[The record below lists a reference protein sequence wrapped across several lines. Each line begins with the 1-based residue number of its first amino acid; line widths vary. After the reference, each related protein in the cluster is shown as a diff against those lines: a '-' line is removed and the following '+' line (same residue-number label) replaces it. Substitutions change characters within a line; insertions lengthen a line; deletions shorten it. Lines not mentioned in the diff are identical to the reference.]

1 MQAQAALGEIYELG
15 QGVKAD
21 YQEAAAWY
29 RQAVDQGDTNC
40 ATRLGAMF
48 VRGEGVGRDLQE
60 AVKLWSWA
68 AEQGNAYAQF
78 NLAGLYMTGTG
89 VQRDLVKANSLYTL
103 AGKTLDV
110 SKQLSELSSKMG
122 PDELATVQ

>member
-1 MQAQAALGEIYELG
+1 
-15 QGVKAD
+15 
-21 YQEAAAWY
+21 
-29 RQAVDQGDTNC
+29 
-40 ATRLGAMF
+40 MF

-89 VQRDLVKANSLYTL
+89 VQRDLGKADTLYTL

-110 SKQLSELSSKMG
+110 SKQLSELSPEID
-122 PDELATVQ
+122 PDESAKVQ